1 MIFHS
6 ASRKLA
12 VAGLLCAAVVVAG
25 CSSSS
30 NSSSSTSRALSS
42 PSASSSPTG
51 TANVAYASSLEYLN
65 TKVVD
70 PAFTAATGDAFS
82 GTGNAS
88 GTLESDIAAGEIGPN
103 VFESVG
109 GDNIT
114 PLEPKFTTWYIPYAG
129 TSMVIAYNP
138 KSTYAS
144 EFKAYADG
152 SKPLS
157 TLFTTLL
164 QTPGLKL
171 GRTDPNTDPQ
181 GRDFIYMLE
190 LAQSYYHL
198 PSDTVAKILGTSNL
212 GTSNSSQIYAES
224 SLDSTLESGQ
234 LDASS
239 AFITQAI
246 ELHLDYIPLPAAI
259 NLGSSAL
266 ASRYAAAKVK
276 LANGDTKSGSPQVID
291 ITTIGAR
298 RRLPSRSS
306 STRCPPRA
314 WRSTSRAGSPS
325 SPRPLSARRV
335 PCPPPSPVSSEAD
348 NGKAGHWTQLASS
361 AQLLTRSQLLRKMP
375 SH

>member
-1 MIFHS
+1 MILHS
-6 ASRKLA
+6 LPRKLA
-12 VAGLLCAAVVVAG
+12 VSGLVCAAVVVAG

-30 NSSSSTSRALSS
+30 SSSSSSTPPATSPSS
-42 PSASSSPTG
+42 ASASASSAAQATG

-65 TKVVD
+65 TKVVS
-70 PAFTAATGDAFS
+70 PAFTAATGNQFS

-88 GTLESDIAAGEIGPN
+88 GTLSSDIAAKEISPN

-114 PLEPKFTTWYIPYAG
+114 PLEPTFTKWYIPYAG

-138 KSTYAS
+138 KSKYAS
-144 EFKAYADG
+144 QFAAYANG

-171 GRTDPNTDPQ
+171 GRTDPNVDPQ
-181 GRDFIYMLE
+181 GRDFIFMLE

-198 PSDTVAKILGTSNL
+198 PSDTVAKILGTSNF
-212 GTSNSSQIYAES
+212 GTSNSSQIYAEA

-246 ELHLDYIPLPAAI
+246 ELHLAYIPLPAAI
-259 NLGSSAL
+259 NLASSAL
-266 ASRYAAAKVK
+266 ASTYAKATVK
-276 LANGDTKSGSPQVID
+276 LANGKTKSGSPQVID
-291 ITTIGAR
+291 ITSIGT
-298 RRLPSRSS
+298 P
-306 STRCPPRA
+306 TP
-314 WRSTSRAGSPS
+314 AGIAFIKYT
-325 SPRPLSARRV
+325 LSAAGLA
-335 PCPPPSPVSSEAD
+335 EY
-348 NGKAGHWTQLASS
+348 KAGGFSLITPTVVGDASAVPADIANELGS
-361 AQLLTRSQLLRKMP
+361 
-375 SH
+375 